1 MRDIDTLTRA
11 WLGGLLTLTELTERE
26 RRRIHTRVLALAI
39 ADARQAEIVAAR
51 KAATAAKPVPVN
63 TKTCRR
69 CHQVLELDQFG
80 RDLKKRDDRNPRC
93 KACINALAAQAR
105 EQVLRAWSAVASSSR
120 GDRG

>member
-39 ADARQAEIVAAR
+39 ADARHAEIVAAR
-51 KAATAAKPVPVN
+51 KAAAAAKPVSVN
-63 TKTCRR
+63 TRTCRR
-69 CHQVLELDQFG
+69 CHRVLELDQFG
-80 RDLKKRDDRNPRC
+80 RDLKKRDDKNPWC

-105 EQVLRAWSAVASSSR
+105 
-120 GDRG
+120 